1 MTLNA
6 NIHLKPK
13 DLQPGE
19 HVLSRAEIEQQLGHT
34 LPSALKDLL
43 PSDGA
48 PASFEEDVRIKV
60 IERNPITD
68 KDERQRVS
76 LVFGM
81 TSGKNGIVTNYNAYQ
96 GRFARRSTPFAED
109 GMGNLF
115 VIDAVSGQ
123 VKFWHHECSEGEAS
137 PTALTLVA
145 KDFEAFVSGLEAVQ
159 EEHDPELLR
168 GVKKATFDF

>member
-60 IERNPITD
+60 
-68 KDERQRVS
+68 
-76 LVFGM
+76 
-81 TSGKNGIVTNYNAYQ
+81 
-96 GRFARRSTPFAED
+96 
-109 GMGNLF
+109 
-115 VIDAVSGQ
+115 
-123 VKFWHHECSEGEAS
+123 
-137 PTALTLVA
+137 
-145 KDFEAFVSGLEAVQ
+145 
-159 EEHDPELLR
+159 
-168 GVKKATFDF
+168 